1 MRCAHGDPDGRLPRV
16 RRSGAVRSAVVPD
29 VRLAD
34 RLGRGRSRSRGEWRA
49 GVAAPGPRCDQP
61 RAIGRAPGIVWR
73 PCREPGHGPC
83 LPATAQRVGRRAPGR
98 GRTAAAARTCRGP
111 YAVPPP
117 GANEGRRWRAADR
130 RSQLAGAAGG
140 SRPRR
145 SEWPPAGRRGADER
159 IARSASRYQLI
170 ASGARPTIR
179 QPPGR
184 GRGLAAEP
192 AVRCYRCRRRR
203 RAARA
208 DVAASA
214 GWRVSAAVRGLRGED
229 AAGSDGRRAARGA
242 GDGRD

>member
-29 VRLAD
+29 VRRAD

-49 GVAAPGPRCDQP
+49 VVAGPGARCDQP
-61 RAIGRAPGIVWR
+61 RAIGRALGIVRR
-73 PCREPGHGPC
+73 PCHEPGHWAC

-98 GRTAAAARTCRGP
+98 GRAAAARTGRGP
-111 YAVPPP
+111 YAVPPSC
-117 GANEGRRWRAADR
+117 ANEGRRWRAPTR
-130 RSQLAGAAGG
+130 RPQLADAPGG

-145 SEWPPAGRRGADER
+145 SEWPPTGRRGAVDEW
-159 IARSASRYQLI
+159 IARSASRQQLTAI
-170 ASGARPTIR
+170 GARRAIR

-184 GRGLAAEP
+184 GRGLAAGP
-192 AVRCYRCRRRR
+192 AVRRCRCRRRR

-214 GWRVSAAVRGLRGED
+214 GGGVSAAVRGFRGED
-229 AAGSDGRRAARGA
+229 ATGSHGRRAA